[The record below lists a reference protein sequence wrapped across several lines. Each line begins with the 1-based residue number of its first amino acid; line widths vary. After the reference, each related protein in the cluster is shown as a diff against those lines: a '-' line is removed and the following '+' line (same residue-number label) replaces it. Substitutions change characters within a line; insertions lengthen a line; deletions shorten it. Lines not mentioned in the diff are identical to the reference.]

1 MLPCHKPHKKT
12 KQHLLTNNLLFY
24 QFMADIMDPKS
35 KFNAVHP
42 QYMMNIWIRHPI
54 KYCISPQNK
63 NV

>member
-42 QYMMNIWIRHPI
+42 QYMMNI
-54 KYCISPQNK
+54 
-63 NV
+63 